1 MWEGRDSGLCSP
13 SGDPSPQC
21 LAPDLTHD
29 TGPITICRMSPWW
42 HFILN
47 LSGLNVKKKK
57 MLPLMMIYSAG
68 LSLQWK
74 ILTLWDNVH
83 ASAKLC
89 VGFF

>member
-1 MWEGRDSGLCSP
+1 M
-13 SGDPSPQC
+13 
-21 LAPDLTHD
+21 LA
-29 TGPITICRMSPWW
+29 
-42 HFILN
+42 
-47 LSGLNVKKKK
+47 
-57 MLPLMMIYSAG
+57 LMMIYSAG